1 MNNSYKE
8 LLMKKNQVT
17 RYSLLIPAA
26 LMAAGLAMST
36 NSSVAFA
43 DESPAVDNHTV
54 VQPRLGEDKDTADT
68 ANQQLSDST
77 EVMADKPITKASE
90 TANPVA
96 AADKLPLD
104 TNQSAEDIIAVKKAY
119 IAKNTGLPL
128 DKIQL
133 LDTSEGKAL
142 MYPHDDH
149 HHVILLDK
157 IDVSKPFDDGQSS
170 HHSDHAHHHHD
181 DVIEGSFAFTAT
193 VIDPEGKVLSGKDV
207 QVVDITSGR
216 KTLAT
221 VTTDEKGQAVFD
233 KLPLGRSLSIF
244 VNGVPQGY
252 TVRTGVDGDK
262 HSASFTV
269 DGKGTVEPEYSK
281 TPLVVIVRNE
291 DAEPLSG
298 QEVTLKHRVGRVIE
312 KVTTGA
318 DGKAV
323 FSKGLLDGT
332 FYELF
337 VNGKKLSQ
345 ATTGEERSVALD
357 AKDIKKS
364 SPHSKPQ
371 EDAPKVPETK
381 PETKP
386 EAKPLSPEKAD
397 QAGKVAA
404 PAHTASKA
412 AAAKAEMKKTTNQ
425 LPATG
430 EAVNPFFT
438 AAALAVMATAG
449 VAAIKRKEN

>member
-26 LMAAGLAMST
+26 LMAAGLAIST

-54 VQPRLGEDKDTADT
+54 VQPRLGGDKDTADT

-77 EVMADKPITKASE
+77 EVRADKPIIKASE
-90 TANPVA
+90 AANPVA

-142 MYPHDDH
+142 MYPHGDH

-157 IDVSKPFDDGQSS
+157 IDVSKPFDDGHSS

-181 DVIEGSFAFTAT
+181 DAIEGSFAFTAT
-193 VIDPEGKVLSGKDV
+193 VIDPEGKVLSGKKV

-216 KTLAT
+216 KALAT

-332 FYELF
+332 FYEIF
-337 VNGKKLSQ
+337 VNGKKLSE

-371 EDAPKVPETK
+371 EDAPKV

-438 AAALAVMATAG
+438 TAALAVMATAS
-449 VAAIKRKEN
+449 VVAIKRKEN

>member
-1 MNNSYKE
+1 
-8 LLMKKNQVT
+8 MKKSQ
-17 RYSLLIPAA
+17 YSLLIPAA
-26 LMAAGLAMST
+26 LLTAGLALST
-36 NSSVAFA
+36 YSPIAFA
-43 DESPAVDNHTV
+43 DDSSPVDSHAV
-54 VQPRLGEDKDTADT
+54 VQPNVSTGNS
-68 ANQQLSDST
+68 NQTLSDST
-77 EVMADKPITKASE
+77 EKAV
-90 TANPVA
+90 NPSMEKEAVS
-96 AADKLPLD
+96 D
-104 TNQSAEDIIAVKKAY
+104 QSLSDAKQDDNMIAEKKAY
-119 IAKNTGLPL
+119 IAKHTGLSV

-142 MYPHDDH
+142 MYPHGDH

-157 IDVSKPFDDGQSS
+157 IDVSKPFDDGHSS
-170 HHSDHAHHHHD
+170 HHSDHVHHHPD

-193 VIDPEGKVLSGKDV
+193 VIDPEGKILSGKDV
-207 QVVDITSGR
+207 QVVDITSSR

-233 KLPLGRSLSIF
+233 KLPLGRSLTVF

-252 TVRTGVDGDK
+252 NFRTGVNGDK
-262 HSASFTV
+262 RSASFTI
-269 DGKGTVEPEYSK
+269 DGKGTIEPEYSK

-332 FYELF
+332 FYEII
-337 VNGKKLSQ
+337 VNGKKLSE
-345 ATTGEERSVALD
+345 ATTGEERSIALD
-357 AKDIKKS
+357 AKDIRKS

-381 PETKP
+381 PE
-386 EAKPLSPEKAD
+386 AKPLTPEKAD
-397 QAGKVAA
+397 QAGKVVA
-404 PAHTASKA
+404 PAHTTSKA
-412 AAAKAEMKKTTNQ
+412 AAAKAEMKQTTNQ
-425 LPATG
+425 LPSTG
-430 EAVNPFFT
+430 EVMNPFFT
-438 AAALAVMATAG
+438 AAALAVITTAG
-449 VAAIKRKEN
+449 VAAVINRKEN

>member
-36 NSSVAFA
+36 NSLVAFA

-54 VQPRLGEDKDTADT
+54 VQPRLGVDNDTADT
-68 ANQQLSDST
+68 ANQQLSDSA

-90 TANPVA
+90 AANPVA

-142 MYPHDDH
+142 MYPHGDH

-157 IDVSKPFDDGQSS
+157 IDVSKPFDDGHSS

-181 DVIEGSFAFTAT
+181 DAIEGSFAFTAT
-193 VIDPEGKVLSGKDV
+193 VIDPEGKVLSGKEV

-216 KTLAT
+216 KALAT

-332 FYELF
+332 FYEIF
-337 VNGKKLSQ
+337 VNGKKLSE

-371 EDAPKVPETK
+371 EDAPKV

-449 VAAIKRKEN
+449 VVAIKRKEN

>member
-1 MNNSYKE
+1 
-8 LLMKKNQVT
+8 MKKNQVT

-26 LMAAGLAMST
+26 LMAASLAMST
-36 NSSVAFA
+36 NSLVAFA
-43 DESPAVDNHTV
+43 DESSAVDNHTV
-54 VQPRLGEDKDTADT
+54 VQPKLGGDNDTADT
-68 ANQQLSDST
+68 AKQQLSDSA
-77 EVMADKPITKASE
+77 EMMADKPITKASE
-90 TANPVA
+90 AANPV

-119 IAKNTGLPL
+119 IAQNTGLPL

-142 MYPHDDH
+142 MYPHGDH

-157 IDVSKPFDDGQSS
+157 IDVSKPFDDGHSS

-181 DVIEGSFAFTAT
+181 DAIEGSFAFTAT

-233 KLPLGRSLSIF
+233 KLPLGRSLSIS

-252 TVRTGVDGDK
+252 TVRRGVDGDK

-281 TPLVVIVRNE
+281 TPLVVVVRNE

-332 FYELF
+332 FYEIF

-438 AAALAVMATAG
+438 TAALAVMATAG
-449 VAAIKRKEN
+449 VVAIKRKEN

>member
-1 MNNSYKE
+1 M
-8 LLMKKNQVT
+8 
-17 RYSLLIPAA
+17 
-26 LMAAGLAMST
+26 
-36 NSSVAFA
+36 
-43 DESPAVDNHTV
+43 
-54 VQPRLGEDKDTADT
+54 
-68 ANQQLSDST
+68 
-77 EVMADKPITKASE
+77 
-90 TANPVA
+90 
-96 AADKLPLD
+96 
-104 TNQSAEDIIAVKKAY
+104 
-119 IAKNTGLPL
+119 
-128 DKIQL
+128 
-133 LDTSEGKAL
+133 DTSEGKAL
-142 MYPHDDH
+142 MYPHGDH

-157 IDVSKPFDDGQSS
+157 IDVSKPFDDGHSS
-170 HHSDHAHHHHD
+170 HHSDHAHHHNDH
-181 DVIEGSFAFTAT
+181 VIEGSFAFTAT
-193 VIDPEGKVLSGKDV
+193 VIDPEGKVLSGKEV

-216 KTLAT
+216 KALAT
-221 VTTDEKGQAVFD
+221 VKTDEKGQAVFD

-332 FYELF
+332 FYEIF

>member
-1 MNNSYKE
+1 
-8 LLMKKNQVT
+8 MKKNQVT

-26 LMAAGLAMST
+26 LMAASLAMST
-36 NSSVAFA
+36 NSLVAFA
-43 DESPAVDNHTV
+43 DESAAVDNHTV
-54 VQPRLGEDKDTADT
+54 VQPKLGGDNDTADT
-68 ANQQLSDST
+68 ANQQLSDSA

-90 TANPVA
+90 AANPVA

-104 TNQSAEDIIAVKKAY
+104 TNNQSVEDIIAVKKAY
-119 IAKNTGLPL
+119 IAQNTGLSL

-142 MYPHDDH
+142 MYPHGDH

-157 IDVSKPFDDGQSS
+157 IDVSKPFDDGHSS
-170 HHSDHAHHHHD
+170 HHSDHAHHHNDH
-181 DVIEGSFAFTAT
+181 VIEGSFAFTAT
-193 VIDPEGKVLSGKDV
+193 VIDPEGKVLSGKEV

-216 KTLAT
+216 KALAT
-221 VTTDEKGQAVFD
+221 VKTDEKGQAVFD

-332 FYELF
+332 FYEIF
-337 VNGKKLSQ
+337 VNGKKLSE

-371 EDAPKVPETK
+371 DDAPKVPETK

-397 QAGKVAA
+397 QAGKVVA

-430 EAVNPFFT
+430 EAVSPFFT
-438 AAALAVMATAG
+438 AAALAVMATAS

>member
-1 MNNSYKE
+1 
-8 LLMKKNQVT
+8 MKKNQVT

-26 LMAAGLAMST
+26 LMAASLAMST
-36 NSSVAFA
+36 NSLVAFA
-43 DESPAVDNHTV
+43 DESSAVDNHTV
-54 VQPRLGEDKDTADT
+54 VQPKLGGDSDTADT
-68 ANQQLSDST
+68 ANQQLSDSA

-90 TANPVA
+90 AANPVA

-104 TNQSAEDIIAVKKAY
+104 TNNQSVEDIIAVKKAY
-119 IAKNTGLPL
+119 IAQNTGLSL

-142 MYPHDDH
+142 MYPHGDH

-157 IDVSKPFDDGQSS
+157 IDVSKPFDDGHSS
-170 HHSDHAHHHHD
+170 HHSDHAHHHNDH
-181 DVIEGSFAFTAT
+181 VIEGSFAFTAT
-193 VIDPEGKVLSGKDV
+193 VIDPEGKVLSGKEV

-216 KTLAT
+216 KALAT

-332 FYELF
+332 FYEIF